1 MVGNYQH
8 ANCSFLKKNNEVTG
22 LFIIIFGALLF
33 RIILSVSSIIKGNYT
48 ECECYKISVQLFV
61 V

>member
-1 MVGNYQH
+1 MLIAVF
-8 ANCSFLKKNNEVTG
+8 FLNNEVTV
-22 LFIIIFGALLF
+22 LFIIIFGALSF

>member
-8 ANCSFLKKNNEVTG
+8 ADCSFFLNNEVTV
-22 LFIIIFGALLF
+22 LFIIIFGALSF